1 MTYLKKLLDYKEFST
16 LVASV
21 ASNHNAL
28 FKIKENK
35 LSRKA
40 YFYQYILATDS
51 KKSEDFNINMP
62 ASMILANATKRNT
75 NDNASYFAHSEKQKQ
90 LTPEAYEIQD
100 MLPNNM
106 KSIILSQNKKIN
118 FS

>member
-1 MTYLKKLLDYKEFST
+1 MIILVILKRELCLKNCSSFKSFKSYKRLSRSINDLSQEILDYKEFST

-40 YFYQYILATDS
+40 YFYQYILVTDS

-62 ASMILANATKRNT
+62 ASIILANATKRNT
-75 NDNASYFAHSEKQKQ
+75 NDNASYFTHSEK
-90 LTPEAYEIQD
+90 
-100 MLPNNM
+100 
-106 KSIILSQNKKIN
+106 
-118 FS
+118 